1 MNRDTE
7 LYRLGRA
14 YSRTLTALRRQVE
27 DLQWELGCDGD
38 CPEDLVRAAAGS
50 IGRGGR
56 RDAAGRLCDLGG
68 RAGRPAGLSP
78 RRARAM
84 VRWSRR
90 LQERTPRGRA
100 HGGHWRTGHAGALR
114 HGARAARV
122 PPGLGA
128 WSRPASRSPRPHGDH
143 QGDKPPVLTLMKSGR
158 SACALDLLNESG
170 GYAARA
176 GRGSGEARSW
186 PAASPQG

>member
-14 YSRTLTALRRQVE
+14 YSRTLTALRRRVE

-50 IGRGGR
+50 IGRGWR

-78 RRARAM
+78 RRARAL

-143 QGDKPPVLTLMKSGR
+143 QGDKPPVLTLMKSGKKCMRPR
-158 SACALDLLNESG
+158 SFERERGL
-170 GYAARA
+170 R
-176 GRGSGEARSW
+176 GRGR
-186 PAASPQG
+186 QGIG